1 MLNRIVVAKTSCDC
15 DATLIM
21 RGLFPECDVDRVK
34 EENNYIGMSGEV

>member
-1 MLNRIVVAKTSCDC
+1 MAKTSCDC

-34 EENNYIGMSGEV
+34 ENNKIGMSGEV